1 MTDVVTVEMRGS
13 VAVIWLDDGKANAL
27 SLDIIAALEEAL
39 TSAPGTADAVV
50 LTGRPGCLTAGLDRS
65 IMLGA
70 DRAAVSGNLRRVTR
84 LYHEIMNL
92 PVPTVV
98 ACTGHALAA
107 GALLLLVADARI
119 GARVPSKIGL
129 NEVRIGLP
137 LFPLAVASARAR
149 LRSTA
154 FLRSTLEGEV
164 YDWAA
169 AADVGYLDRVVEEDE
184 LLGVAVEH
192 AARLGRCD
200 RSAYLATRELVF
212 APVIAEVEQALGR
225 KARQAPTPG

>member
-1 MTDVVTVEMRGS
+1 VTDVVTVEVRDS
-13 VAVIWLDDGKANAL
+13 VAVIRLDDGKVNAL
-27 SLDIIAALEEAL
+27 SLDMIAALEEAL

-84 LYHEIMNL
+84 IYQKIMNL

-169 AADVGYLDRVVEEDE
+169 AADVGYLDRVVEEGQ